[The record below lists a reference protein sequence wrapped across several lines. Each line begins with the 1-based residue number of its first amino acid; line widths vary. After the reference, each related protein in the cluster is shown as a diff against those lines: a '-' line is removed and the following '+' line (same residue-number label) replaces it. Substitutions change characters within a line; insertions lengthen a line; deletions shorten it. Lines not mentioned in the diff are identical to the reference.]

1 MTTTRITVLG
11 AFAVERDGVVAPED
25 GWRRRQAASL
35 VKLLALTPGRRAHRE
50 QVIDA
55 LWPEHTA
62 DAAAPKLHKATYYA
76 RRALGGNDALSSVG
90 DVLTLLP
97 DDEVIVD
104 AVAFEEAATAALRR
118 DDQLAMAAAL
128 DDHRGELLPEDPYE
142 EWLQASRERLAARR
156 ADLLRR
162 LGRWEDLIAVDP
174 TDEVAHVARMRSLRE
189 RGDLHG
195 ALRQYERLERAL
207 SAELGCTPGPEAVA
221 LRDQLL
227 EQSSVTGASADQA
240 FELVGRDAQLATLL
254 DLLDDAEQGRGCTAF
269 VHGPIGAGK
278 TALLDAA
285 ARLAGERG
293 CLVGRG
299 VAARVEGSWPYA
311 PVLEALGELCRA
323 DRSLL
328 DDLDGAYR
336 AELDR
341 ALLGSELHWSGE
353 GGHQRL
359 FVAAAELLRL
369 AGREQC
375 VVLVLDDLHDAD
387 EASTRL
393 LHYLARGLT
402 DEPVLLVLGAR
413 DRPSNPLVS
422 VQSSLVGRGAATEVH
437 LDRLD
442 DERARQVVSTV
453 APDLVLDDDALA
465 RIVAVA
471 DGSPFA
477 LVELARQA
485 AAGAAPVDTVD
496 EAILR
501 TLGADA
507 RAVLERAAL
516 LGSSFDTDEF
526 VAVTDLPDADA
537 FAHLDQALA
546 TRMLEHTGAHYRF
559 RHSLVRE
566 ALLADVP
573 PHRRREI
580 HRVTAERLAALG
592 ASPARIGHHL
602 LEGGDPESAVP
613 HLLAAADRAAA
624 VGAYRD
630 AYALVDRIQDHAEGD
645 HRAQALALRADLLFA
660 LGDPTA
666 PAAYRQALPLASG
679 DQARLLRARLARA
692 ATVAGDVDTAV
703 AAIDGMWPDGG
714 PTDPDVLL
722 ARANVAYFVGDH
734 AAAWDLT
741 QQARTRILRGDQTWQ
756 VLDLIALEGL
766 LAHHRGEWFDRMRT
780 ELVRSVQ
787 DPEIALAIFDGYLCP
802 AEYLL
807 YGPMPYGDVLQLAER
822 LHATALR
829 SGALR
834 AVAFASA
841 LAGEAALLAG
851 DLVRARQELEE
862 SMALHREIGARS
874 GEAHS
879 LQRLAEVELAEGNRP
894 AARSLLQRA
903 LPLARWST
911 ISLHLL
917 QRVYGTMMDAADT
930 PDAAM
935 AVIERAEATLGTED
949 LCPFCA
955 VMLAV
960 PAAKASAQAG
970 ELDRADLYL
979 AIAEQSGSLW
989 EGTSWRA
996 ATVEAQAHRAAAAG
1010 DREEAAA
1017 LMAEARALFEVAGQP
1032 LDAVRCE
1039 QVPDASIEAVP
1050 LG

>member
-1 MTTTRITVLG
+1 VTTTRITVLG
-11 AFAVERDGVVAPED
+11 TFAVERDGVVAPED

-35 VKLLALTPGRRAHRE
+35 VKLLALAPGRQAHRE
-50 QVIDA
+50 QLIDA
-55 LWPEHTA
+55 LWPEHTPE
-62 DAAAPKLHKATYYA
+62 AAAPKLHKATYFA
-76 RRALGGNDALSSVG
+76 RRALGGSDTLTSVG

-97 DDEVIVD
+97 DDEVVVD
-104 AVAFEEAATAALRR
+104 ALSFEEAATAALRR

-128 DDHRGELLPEDPYE
+128 DDRPGSLLPSDPYE
-142 EWLQASRERLAARR
+142 EWLAAPRERLAALRG
-156 ADLLRR
+156 DLLRR
-162 LGRWEDLIAVDP
+162 LGRWEDLTALDP
-174 TDEVAHVARMRSLRE
+174 TDEAAHVARMRSLRE
-189 RGDLHG
+189 RGDVHG

-207 SAELGCTPGPEAVA
+207 STELGSTPGPEAVE
-221 LRDQLL
+221 LRAQLVEL
-227 EQSSVTGASADQA
+227 SSVTAGAPTDQA
-240 FELVGRDAQLATLL
+240 FELVGRDGPLATLL
-254 DLLDDAEQGRGCTAF
+254 GLLDDAEQGRGRTAF
-269 VHGPIGAGK
+269 VRGPMGAGK
-278 TALLDAA
+278 SALLDAL

-311 PVLEALGELCRA
+311 PVLEALDELCRA
-323 DRSLL
+323 DPSLL
-328 DDLDGAYR
+328 DDVDAAYR

-369 AGREQC
+369 AAREQC
-375 VVLVLDDLHDAD
+375 VVLLLDDLHDAD

-393 LHYLARGLT
+393 LHYLARGLG
-402 DEPVLLVLGAR
+402 DAAVLLVLGAR
-413 DRPSNPLVS
+413 DRSATNPLLS
-422 VQSSLVGRGAATEVH
+422 VQSSLVGRGAAVDIR
-437 LDRLD
+437 LGRLD
-442 DERARQVVSTV
+442 EERAREVASTV
-453 APDLVLDDDALA
+453 APELDVDALD
-465 RIVAVA
+465 RVVAVA

-501 TLGADA
+501 SLAADV

-526 VAVTDLPDADA
+526 VAVTDLPDTEA

-546 TRMLEHTGAHYRF
+546 TRMLEHTGARYQF

-566 ALLADVP
+566 ALLAGVP

-580 HRVTAERLAALG
+580 HRLAAERLAALG
-592 ASPARIGHHL
+592 ASPARVGHHL
-602 LEGGDPESAVP
+602 LEGGDPASAVP
-613 HLLAAADRAAA
+613 HLLVAADRAAA

-630 AYALVDRIQDHAEGD
+630 AYALVDRIVDHAVDD

-679 DQARLLRARLARA
+679 DQARVLRARLARA
-692 ATVAGDVDTAV
+692 ATVVGDVDTAV
-703 AAIDGMWPDGG
+703 AVLDGLLPDGG

-722 ARANVAYFVGDH
+722 ARANVAFFAGDH
-734 AAAWDLT
+734 DAAWDLT
-741 QQARTRILRGDQTWQ
+741 QQARNRILSGDQTWQ

-766 LAHHRGEWFDRMRT
+766 LAHHRGEWFDRMRS
-780 ELVRSVQ
+780 ELVRTVQ

-807 YGPMPYGDVLQLAER
+807 YGPTPYEDVLQLAER
-822 LHATALR
+822 LHATALQA
-829 SGALR
+829 GALR

-851 DLVRARQELEE
+851 DLDRARGGLEE
-862 SMALHREIGARS
+862 SMALHREIGASS

-879 LQRLAEVELAEGNRP
+879 LQRLAEVELAEGDRA
-894 AARSLLQRA
+894 AARLLLQRA

-917 QRVYGTMMDAADT
+917 QRIYGTMVQAADD

-935 AVIERAEATLGTED
+935 AVIDRAEATLGTED

-960 PAAKASAQAG
+960 PAAIASAQAG

-979 AIAEQSGSLW
+979 AIAEQSGVLW

-996 ATVEAQAHRAAAAG
+996 AIAEARSHRAAATG
-1010 DREEAAA
+1010 DQEESAA
-1017 LMAEARALFEVAGQP
+1017 LLAEARSLFEVAGQP
-1032 LDAVRCE
+1032 LDAARCE
-1039 QVPDASIEAVP
+1039 QALHASGAAVP

>member
-1 MTTTRITVLG
+1 VTTTRITALG
-11 AFAVERDGVVAPED
+11 TFAVERDGVVGPDD

-35 VKLLALTPGRRAHRE
+35 VKLLALARGRRAHRE
-50 QVIDA
+50 LVIDA
-55 LWPEHTA
+55 LWPDHTA
-62 DAAAPKLHKATYYA
+62 DAAGPKLHKATYYA
-76 RRALGGNDALSSVG
+76 RRALGDNDALVVVG

-97 DDEVIVD
+97 DDDVVVD
-104 AVAFEEAATAALRR
+104 ALVFEEAAAAALRAN
-118 DDQLAMAAAL
+118 DEVAMAVAL
-128 DDHRGELLPEDPYE
+128 DQHHGALLPEDPYE
-142 EWLQASRERLAARR
+142 EWLQAPRERLAVLHT
-156 ADLLRR
+156 DLLRR
-162 LGRWEDLIAVDP
+162 LGRWEELVAVDP
-174 TDEVAHVARMRSLRE
+174 TDEAAHVALMRSHRE
-189 RGDLHG
+189 RGDVHG
-195 ALRQYERLERAL
+195 ALRQYERLERVL
-207 SAELGCTPGPEAVA
+207 STELGCTAGPEAA
-221 LRDQLL
+221 GLRDQLL
-227 EQSSVTGASADQA
+227 ELRSVATGAPADQA
-240 FELVGRDAQLATLL
+240 LELVGREGVLGVLVG
-254 DLLDDAEQGRGCTAF
+254 LLDDAEHGRGRTSF
-269 VHGPIGAGK
+269 VRGPVGAGK
-278 TALLDAA
+278 TALLDAV
-285 ARLAGERG
+285 ARLAGDRG

-299 VAARVEGSWPYA
+299 AAARVEGSWPYA
-311 PVLEALGELCRA
+311 PVLEALSELCRA

-328 DDLDGAYR
+328 DDLDPAYR

-402 DEPVLLVLGAR
+402 DEPVLLVLAAR
-413 DRPSNPLVS
+413 DSAGASSLLS
-422 VQSSLVGRGAATEVH
+422 VQASLVGRGAATDVR

-442 DERARQVVSTV
+442 EERARQLV
-453 APDLVLDDDALA
+453 ATAAPRLDPEAAD
-465 RIVAVA
+465 RVVAVA

-485 AAGAAPVDTVD
+485 AAGSAPVDTVG
-496 EAILR
+496 EAILGSL
-501 TLGADA
+501 TLDVTQ
-507 RAVLERAAL
+507 VLERAAL

-526 VAVTDLPDADA
+526 VAVTDLPDDEA
-537 FAHLDQALA
+537 FSRLDHALA
-546 TRMLEHTGAHYRF
+546 ARMLEHTGAHYRF
-559 RHSLVRE
+559 RHSFVRE
-566 ALLADVP
+566 ALLARVP

-580 HRVTAERLAALG
+580 HRLTAERLAALG
-592 ASPARIGHHL
+592 ASPARVGHHL
-602 LEGGDPESAVP
+602 LEGGDPEAAVP
-613 HLLAAADRAAA
+613 HLLAAAARAAA

-630 AYALVDRIQDHAEGD
+630 AYALVERIQDHANRE

-692 ATVAGDVDTAV
+692 ATVAGDIDTAV
-703 AAIDGMWPDGG
+703 AAIDGLLPDGG

-722 ARANVAYFVGDH
+722 ARANIAYFTGDH
-734 AAAWDLT
+734 AAAWDLI
-741 QQARTRILRGDQTWQ
+741 QHARTRILSGDQTWQ
-756 VLDLIALEGL
+756 VLGLIALEGL

-780 ELVRSVQ
+780 ELVRTVQ
-787 DPEIALAIFDGYLCP
+787 DPEIALAIFDSYLCP

-807 YGPMPYGDVLQLAER
+807 YGPTPYDDVLQLAER

-851 DLVRARQELEE
+851 DLDRARRELEE

-879 LQRLAEVELAEGNRP
+879 LQRLAEVELAEGNRE

-917 QRVYGTMMDAADT
+917 QRIYGTMMRAADD

-935 AVIERAEATLGTED
+935 AVVERAEATLGTED

-960 PAAKASAQAG
+960 PAATASAQAG

-979 AIAEQSGSLW
+979 AIAEQSGALW

-996 ATVEAQAHRAAAAG
+996 AVVEAQAHRAAAAG
-1010 DREEAAA
+1010 DQEEAVA
-1017 LMAEARALFEVAGQP
+1017 LMAKARNLFEVAGQP
-1032 LDAVRCE
+1032 LDAARCE
-1039 QVPDASIEAVP
+1039 QAPDASEAPVP

>member
-1 MTTTRITVLG
+1 MRTTRITVLG
-11 AFAVERDGVVAPED
+11 TFAVERDGVVAPGD

-35 VKLLALTPGRRAHRE
+35 VKLLALAPGRRLHRE

-55 LWPEHTA
+55 LWPDHTP
-62 DAAAPKLHKATYYA
+62 DAVAPKLHKATYYA
-76 RRALGGNDALSSVG
+76 RRALGDNDALVTVG

-97 DDEVIVD
+97 HDDVVVD
-104 AVAFEEAATAALRR
+104 AVAFEEAAVVALRR
-118 DDQLAMAAAL
+118 DDQLEMAAAL
-128 DDHRGELLPEDPYE
+128 DAHPGELLPDDPYE
-142 EWLQASRERLAARR
+142 EWLLAPRERLAALR

-162 LGRWEDLIAVDP
+162 LGRWEHLIAVDP
-174 TDEVAHVARMRSLRE
+174 TDEAAHLALIRSLRE
-189 RGDLHG
+189 RGDVHG
-195 ALRQYERLERAL
+195 AMRQYERLERAL
-207 SAELGCTPGPEAVA
+207 STELGCTPGPEASA

-227 EQSSVTGASADQA
+227 ELGSVTAGAPADRA
-240 FELVGRDAQLATLL
+240 LELVGREGALASLVALL
-254 DLLDDAEQGRGCTAF
+254 EDAEQGRGRTAF
-269 VHGPIGAGK
+269 VRGPVGAGK
-278 TALLDAA
+278 TALLDAV
-285 ARLAGERG
+285 ARHAGERG

-299 VAARVEGSWPYA
+299 AAARVEGSWPYA

-328 DDLDGAYR
+328 DDLDPAYR

-402 DEPVLLVLGAR
+402 DEPVLLVLAAREGAAAG
-413 DRPSNPLVS
+413 PLLS
-422 VQSSLVGRGAATEVH
+422 VQSSLVGRGAATDVQ

-442 DERARQVVSTV
+442 EERARQLVSTA
-453 APDLVLDDDALA
+453 APGLDDEAAA
-465 RIVAVA
+465 RVIAVA

-485 AAGAAPVDTVD
+485 AAGAAPVDSVG

-501 TLGADA
+501 ALDPDDEQ
-507 RAVLERAAL
+507 VLERAAL

-526 VAVTDLPDADA
+526 VAVTDLPDDEA
-537 FAHLDQALA
+537 FTHLDRALA
-546 TRMLEHTGAHYRF
+546 ARILEHTGARYRF

-566 ALLADVP
+566 ALLAGLP
-573 PHRRREI
+573 PHRRLEI
-580 HRVTAERLAALG
+580 HRLTAERLADLG
-592 ASPARIGHHL
+592 ASPARVGHHL
-602 LEGGDPESAVP
+602 LEGGDHEAAVP

-630 AYALVDRIQDHAEGD
+630 AYALVGRIQDHAGGE

-692 ATVAGDVDTAV
+692 ATVAGDIDTAV
-703 AAIDGMWPDGG
+703 AAIDGLVPDGG

-722 ARANVAYFVGDH
+722 ARANVAYFAGDH
-734 AAAWDLT
+734 AGAWDLT
-741 QQARTRILRGDQTWQ
+741 QQARTRILSGDQTWQ

-780 ELVRSVQ
+780 ELVRTVQ
-787 DPEIALAIFDGYLCP
+787 DPEIALAIFDSYLCP

-807 YGPMPYGDVLQLAER
+807 YGPTPYEDVLQLAER

-851 DLVRARQELEE
+851 DLSRARRELEE

-879 LQRLAEVELAEGNRP
+879 LQRLAEVELAEGNRA
-894 AARSLLQRA
+894 AARTLLQRA

-917 QRVYGTMMDAADT
+917 QRIYGTMMLAADG
-930 PDAAM
+930 PDAAL

-960 PAAKASAQAG
+960 PAATASAQAG
-970 ELDRADLYL
+970 DLDRADLYL
-979 AIAEQSGSLW
+979 AIAEQSGALW

-996 ATVEAQAHRAAAAG
+996 AIVEARAHRAAAAG
-1010 DREEAAA
+1010 DQEEAVA
-1017 LMAEARALFEVAGQP
+1017 LMSEARDLFEVAGQP
-1032 LDAVRCE
+1032 LDTARCE
-1039 QVPDASIEAVP
+1039 HAPDASGAAVP

>member
-1 MTTTRITVLG
+1 MKTTRITVLG
-11 AFAVERDGVVAPED
+11 TFAVERDGVVAPED

-35 VKLLALTPGRRAHRE
+35 VKLLALAPGRRAHRE
-50 QVIDA
+50 QVVDA
-55 LWPEHTA
+55 LWPDHTP
-62 DAAAPKLHKATYYA
+62 DAVAPKLHKATYYA
-76 RRALGGNDALSSVG
+76 RRALGDNDAVVTVG

-97 DDEVIVD
+97 DDDVVVD
-104 AVAFEEAATAALRR
+104 AVAFEEAAVGALRC

-128 DDHRGELLPEDPYE
+128 DDHPGDLLPDDPYE
-142 EWLQASRERLAARR
+142 EWLGPPRERLAALR
-156 ADLLRR
+156 ADLFRR
-162 LGRWEDLIAVDP
+162 LGRWEDLVAVDP
-174 TDEVAHVARMRSLRE
+174 TDEAAHVALMQALRE
-189 RGDLHG
+189 RGDVHG

-207 SAELGCTPGPEAVA
+207 STELGCTPGPEASA

-227 EQSSVTGASADQA
+227 ELGSVAASTPADRA
-240 FELVGRDAQLATLL
+240 LELVGREGALASLVA
-254 DLLDDAEQGRGCTAF
+254 LLDDAEQGRGRTAF
-269 VHGPIGAGK
+269 VRGPVGSGK
-278 TALLDAA
+278 TALLDAL
-285 ARLAGERG
+285 ARHAGERG

-299 VAARVEGSWPYA
+299 AAARVEGSWPYA
-311 PVLEALGELCRA
+311 PVLEALGELCRN

-328 DDLDGAYR
+328 EDLDPAYR

-341 ALLGSELHWSGE
+341 ALLGSDLHWSGE

-402 DEPVLLVLGAR
+402 DEPVLLVLAAR
-413 DRPSNPLVS
+413 DGAATSPLLS
-422 VQSSLVGRGAATEVH
+422 VQSSLVGRGAATDVQ

-442 DERARQVVSTV
+442 EERARRLV
-453 APDLVLDDDALA
+453 AVAAPGLDGEAAD
-465 RIVAVA
+465 RVIAVA

-477 LVELARQA
+477 LAELARQA
-485 AAGAAPVDTVD
+485 AAGAAPVDTVA

-501 TLGADA
+501 ALTPED
-507 RAVLERAAL
+507 RRVLERAAL

-526 VAVTDLPDADA
+526 VAVSDLPDDEA
-537 FAHLDQALA
+537 FTHLDHALA
-546 TRMLEHTGAHYRF
+546 ARMLEHTGARYRF
-559 RHSLVRE
+559 RHSLVRD
-566 ALLADVP
+566 ALLAGVP
-573 PHRRREI
+573 PHRRLAI
-580 HRVTAERLAALG
+580 HRLTAERLASLG

-602 LEGGDPESAVP
+602 LEGGDTEAAVP

-630 AYALVDRIQDHAEGD
+630 AYALVERIQDHAVGE

-692 ATVAGDVDTAV
+692 ATVAGDIDTAL
-703 AAIDGMWPDGG
+703 AAIDGLDTDGG

-722 ARANVAYFVGDH
+722 ARANVAYFAGDH

-741 QQARTRILRGDQTWQ
+741 QQARTRILSGDQTWQ

-780 ELVRSVQ
+780 ELVRTVQ
-787 DPEIALAIFDGYLCP
+787 DPEIALAIFDSYLCP

-807 YGPMPYGDVLQLAER
+807 YGPTPYEDVLQLAER

-834 AVAFASA
+834 AVAFAAA

-851 DLVRARQELEE
+851 DLERARRELEE

-879 LQRLAEVELAEGNRP
+879 LQRLAEVELAEGDRA
-894 AARSLLQRA
+894 AARALLQRA

-917 QRVYGTMMDAADT
+917 QRIYGTMMRAADD
-930 PDAAM
+930 PDAAL

-960 PAAKASAQAG
+960 PAATASAQADD
-970 ELDRADLYL
+970 LDRADLYL
-979 AIAEQSGSLW
+979 AIAEQSGALW

-996 ATVEAQAHRAAAAG
+996 AIVEARAHRAAAAG
-1010 DREEAAA
+1010 DPEEAAA
-1017 LMAEARALFEVAGQP
+1017 LMAEARDLFEVAGQP
-1032 LDAVRCE
+1032 LDTARCD
-1039 QVPDASIEAVP
+1039 QAPDASGAAVP